1 MKYWWDIS
9 QLTDTFQTCTAE
21 ISCGFVHQ
29 TSFSSCLCGTS
40 GSDDNDIICEL
51 LTEGTRKW
59 TGAAYTVETDIEKLV
74 DLMIER
80 IEEKR
85 TALGI

>member
-40 GSDDNDIICEL
+40 GSDDNDIICDTL
-51 LTEGTRKW
+51 LHQFDMCIVRTDLRIVTSNHSNSTTDN
-59 TGAAYTVETDIEKLV
+59 TGSD
-74 DLMIER
+74 
-80 IEEKR
+80 
-85 TALGI
+85 ALK